1 MLRVKLISIGDE
13 ILIGQI
19 VNTNA
24 SSICSKLFSIGI
36 LADKV
41 ITIADAEEPLLKELE
56 DSVNNYDVTIIT
68 GGLGPTHDDLTK
80 PVLTKYFNDE
90 LISDEKVL
98 IHIKDFF
105 AKRNVKMPDANFEQA
120 LVPRNSRIIWNAN
133 GTAPGIWIE
142 KNDKVIIAMPGVPY
156 EMNAMM
162 DNDVLRLL
170 SEKFSG
176 KINNNLKSKTILTTG
191 IGESVLAEM
200 IGDVGSFI
208 GDCKL
213 AFLPSP
219 YGVRLRIDSNGAS
232 EKESNDKLLTIETRL
247 KNKIGKYI
255 FGENSEILE
264 KIVGDLLKKKNL
276 SLSVAE
282 SCTGGLISSRLT
294 DVSGSSEYFKGGICT
309 YSNDSKVNLLSVN
322 KSTIEKSGAVSEETA
337 IEMAL
342 NVKTKFQSDIG
353 ISTTGIAGPT
363 GGTPDKPVG
372 LVWIGYSDIENTYA
386 GKYLFGDNRNIVK
399 IRASQMALEIIR
411 QKLI

>member
-19 VNTNA
+19 VNSNA
-24 SSICSKLFSIGI
+24 SVISSKLYSSGIPVEKVVTIG
-36 LADKV
+36 
-41 ITIADAEEPLLKELE
+41 DAEEPLLKELV
-56 DSVNNYDVTIIT
+56 DSLNNFDITIIT
-68 GGLGPTHDDLTK
+68 GGLGTTHDDLTK
-80 PVLTKYFNDE
+80 PVLVKFFNDE

-142 KNDKVIIAMPGVPY
+142 KNDKVIIALPGVPH
-156 EMNAMM
+156 EMIVMM
-162 DNDVLRLL
+162 DNDVLKLL
-170 SEKFSG
+170 YDKFSG

-200 IGDVGSFI
+200 IGDVGTFI

-219 YGVRLRIDSNGAS
+219 YGVRLRIDANGKS
-232 EKESNDKLLTIETRL
+232 EKESYDKIYAIENKL

-255 FGENSEILE
+255 YGENSDILE

-294 DVSGSSEYFKGGICT
+294 DKSGSSEYFKGGICT
-309 YSNDSKVNLLSVN
+309 YSNYSKIYLLDVNIL
-322 KSTIEKSGAVSEETA
+322 TIEKLGAVNEETA

-342 NVKTKFQSDIG
+342 NVKAKFQSDIG

-372 LVWIGYSDIENTYA
+372 LVWIGYSDNEKTFA
-386 GKYLFGDNRNIVK
+386 RKFLFGDNRNIVK
-399 IRASQMALEIIR
+399 IRASQMALEILR